1 MSLAGDG
8 VIGIDLGTR
17 NALCACVAEEDSRP
31 VMIPN
36 RWGRTSTPSVV
47 GWDGGWVVGEDA
59 VRLSLQNPAPVWWD
73 IKRKV
78 GGDFRAFCG
87 GKAHTAQD
95 ILVPLLRAIR
105 EDAEVFL
112 ERFVSSCV
120 LAVPACFSLAQREAM
135 SQAAKAAG
143 LREARIVNEPTAAAL
158 AFGGEGRFLILDFG
172 AGTVDVSVVESEN
185 KVWQVLESVGSARL
199 GGYDFDIAL
208 AEWLSERLRLDPMP
222 IDDPRRRALVLEAE
236 NIKIALSSCRSYN
249 WNPPALD
256 GRSFLQPL
264 RVEREDLERMMRFSI
279 RRLIHVVRKLW
290 ERYEPER
297 LLLVGGSSRIPLLY
311 EILEGE
317 IARPERLCLCAE
329 ESVAAGAALYARTGT
344 ERLLLDVLSGGI
356 GFLYD
361 GEARP
366 LAAAGTPLPL
376 SARASFVPKRSERT
390 KLTVFQDAGDMQ
402 NIRNVQDTAPR
413 GERDESGRT
422 ILSELET
429 DVTAGSEVVLHC
441 ALSSSGL
448 LNLSVRHDGTETE
461 MPLFIS
467 KESKES
473 RALKSEPMA
482 DRGEDRLRK
491 IKLRIAS
498 LETLLSESQKVR
510 LYSVIRLLENAETD
524 PSAVDTLE
532 KLAQDL
538 EIALF

>member
-1 MSLAGDG
+1 
-8 VIGIDLGTR
+8 
-17 NALCACVAEEDSRP
+17 
-31 VMIPN
+31 
-36 RWGRTSTPSVV
+36 
-47 GWDGGWVVGEDA
+47 
-59 VRLSLQNPAPVWWD
+59 
-73 IKRKV
+73 V

-87 GKAHTAQD
+87 GKSHTAQD
-95 ILVPLLRAIR
+95 ILIPLLRAIR

-112 ERFVSSCV
+112 GRFVSSCV

-135 SQAAKAAG
+135 SQATKSAG
-143 LREARIVNEPTAAAL
+143 LRETRIVNEPTAAAL
-158 AFGGEGRFLILDFG
+158 AFGREGRFLILDFG

-185 KVWQVLESVGSARL
+185 KVWQVLESAGSARL

-256 GRSFLQPL
+256 GRSFPPL

-279 RRLIHVVRKLW
+279 RRLIHVVQKLW

-329 ESVAAGAALYARTGT
+329 ESVAAGAALYARTGE
-344 ERLLLDVLSGGI
+344 ERLLLDVLSGSI

-361 GEARP
+361 GEPRV

-376 SARASFVPKRSERT
+376 SARAAFVPKRSERT

-402 NIRNVQDTAPR
+402 NIRNVQDAAPR
-413 GERDESGRT
+413 DGRT

-441 ALSSSGL
+441 TLSSSGL
-448 LNLSVRHDGTETE
+448 LNLSVRRDGAETE
-461 MPLFIS
+461 MPLSLS
-467 KESKES
+467 KELKES
-473 RALKSEPMA
+473 RALRSEPIA
-482 DRGEDRLRK
+482 DRGEDRLRE

-498 LETLLSESQKVR
+498 LETLLSEGQKDR
-510 LYSVIRLLENAETD
+510 LYSMIRLLENVETD
-524 PSAVDTLE
+524 PTAVETLE

-538 EIALF
+538 EFALF